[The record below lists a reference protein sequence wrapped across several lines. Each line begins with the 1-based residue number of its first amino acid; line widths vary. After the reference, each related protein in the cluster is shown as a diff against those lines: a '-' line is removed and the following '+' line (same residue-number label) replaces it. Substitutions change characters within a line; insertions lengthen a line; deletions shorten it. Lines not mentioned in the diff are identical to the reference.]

1 VRGRSPSVALAGRI
15 LAWSANFSAA
25 GGVRDAWKTPGRAD
39 WELPAPFIDPD
50 TSAGDPEDAMKRQLS
65 REQVID
71 GIRTKLLG
79 LVDDEHSI
87 CEVTTTLGIF
97 CGGYSQ
103 MKTGE
108 LRRRYD
114 WIVKNR
120 PWMKRKEIEDV
131 ANRWQL
137 VRQQLLGT
145 QLACDTQAREGES
158 HPTCEGWTGFSN
170 GQMESYYRELL
181 GEDVEIVDARIARP
195 DSRPAKP

>member
-1 VRGRSPSVALAGRI
+1 
-15 LAWSANFSAA
+15 
-25 GGVRDAWKTPGRAD
+25 
-39 WELPAPFIDPD
+39 LPAPFIDPD

-181 GEDVEIVDARIARP
+181 GEEVEIVDAPAR
-195 DSRPAKP
+195 ACG